1 MTKVSR
7 GKRLAEAVEH
17 SMSGPMWHGPSLA
30 ELIGDL
36 TPAQASARPVKNG
49 HTIWELVLHLAVWNE
64 IVRKGLTEAH
74 DPSEDEQWPKIPES
88 SADAWRSAVQSM
100 KDAHRDLAADV
111 AELSDEAIKAHAPNR
126 DHSVAVMIHGIIE
139 HDAYHG
145 GQIAMLKKAVTG

>member
-1 MTKVSR
+1 MTKASR
-7 GKRLAEAVEH
+7 GRRLAEAVEH

-36 TPAQASARPVKNG
+36 TPAQASARPLKGV
-49 HTIWELVLHLAVWNE
+49 HTIWELVLHLAAWNE
-64 IVRKGLTEAH
+64 VVRNRLTRAH
-74 DPSEDEQWPKIPES
+74 DPSEDEQWPKIPDT
-88 SADAWRSAVQSM
+88 SAEAWRSAVQRL

-111 AELSDEAIKAHAPNR
+111 ADLSDEAIKALAPNR

-145 GQIAMLKKAVTG
+145 GQIAMLKKAIV